1 MEGVM
6 SLPDF
11 LLPQVKSPTS
21 QSADRA
27 SDDKVSFGNLFEK
40 WFQGEFQ
47 GINGNSSLEDQK
59 ILLEA
64 LEQLINFRLLLAKDL
79 SGECA
84 EQELEALLK
93 KMMGDSEFFASLP
106 NHLKDL
112 LQQLRGKDVNQISEL
127 LAKVDLPV
135 KDELVESWYK
145 FQKEK
150 EIELLF
156 EVNELILALQ
166 KFLQQSEI
174 TGETKA
180 SLISGELET
189 LDVSQF
195 ADELQAKIDQFMAQK
210 KGKGVLNDLS
220 VEQRLLSTQSAKL
233 EEKSSQPLLSRVA
246 AFLTKAETTAE
257 KLGCQDSLVDLKS
270 GLHNYLT
277 KNTQNRFQL
286 SGNNHYLAIRLQ
298 TQNTGDFAEKVFH
311 DPSTELQVSD
321 AKQSSANYDF
331 FATANF
337 TKTDLATG
345 EHAVEKTSEFIN
357 QSAEQVFQ
365 QIVESFKLDIKQGV
379 SQMQMR
385 LYPEELGSLLLKLTL
400 EEGLVTA
407 RFVTETFHVK
417 EMIEQNLPHLR
428 ESMIS
433 EGIFCDKISVDVG
446 QDGLTENPFAYQ
458 DQEQLQEKESN
469 HLGRERSFDGE
480 LAGEELIQEE
490 SLVKDSNKL
499 VDYLA

>member
-21 QSADRA
+21 QSSNKA

-40 WFQGEFQ
+40 WFQDESQ
-47 GINGNSSLEDQK
+47 GISGMPLLDDQK
-59 ILLEA
+59 IMWEA
-64 LEQLINFRLLLAKDL
+64 LEQLINFRLLLVKDL
-79 SGECA
+79 SGECV
-84 EQELEALLK
+84 EQELEVLLK
-93 KMMGDSEFFASLP
+93 KMMGDSGFFASLP

-112 LQQLRGKDVNQISEL
+112 LQQLKGKDVKQISQL
-127 LAKVDLPV
+127 LVDLPV
-135 KDELVESWYK
+135 KDELVESWYD

-156 EVNELILALQ
+156 EVNELILAIQ

-180 SLISGELET
+180 SKLISGEQKA

-195 ADELQAKIDQFMAQK
+195 ADGLQAKIDQFMAQK
-210 KGKGVLNDLS
+210 RGEVATNDLTAG
-220 VEQRLLSTQSAKL
+220 QRLLATPSPKL
-233 EEKSSQPLLSRVA
+233 QKKNSQPLLSRVA

-257 KLGCQDSLVDLKS
+257 KLGCQDSFVDLKS
-270 GLHNYLT
+270 GLYNYLT
-277 KNTQNRFQL
+277 KNTQNKFQL
-286 SGNNHYLAIRLQ
+286 SANNHYLALRLQ
-298 TQNTGDFAEKVFH
+298 TRTAGDFAEKVFH
-311 DPSTELQVSD
+311 DPSTEHQVSD
-321 AKQSSANYDF
+321 AKHSSTNYDVL
-331 FATANF
+331 ANADF

-345 EHAVEKTSEFIN
+345 ENAVEKTSELI
-357 QSAEQVFQ
+357 SKPAEQVFQ
-365 QIVESFKLDIKQGV
+365 QIVESFKLDVKQGV

-407 RFVTETFHVK
+407 RFVTETVHVK
-417 EMIEQNLPHLR
+417 EMIEENLPHLR
-428 ESMIS
+428 ESMIA
-433 EGIFCDKISVDVG
+433 EGIFWDKISVDVG

-458 DQEQLQEKESN
+458 GQEQFQEKESN
-469 HLGRERSFDGE
+469 HYGQERSFDGE
-480 LAGEELIQEE
+480 LTAEELIKEE